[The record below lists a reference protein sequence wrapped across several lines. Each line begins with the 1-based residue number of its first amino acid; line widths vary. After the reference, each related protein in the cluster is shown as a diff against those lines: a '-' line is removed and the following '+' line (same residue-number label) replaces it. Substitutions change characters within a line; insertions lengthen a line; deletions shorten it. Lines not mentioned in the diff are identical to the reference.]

1 MLERA
6 IILGLSSL
14 LGLSAAAA
22 LGSAA
27 QAAQVEVK
35 LVNQGSDGIMAF
47 EPPLTK
53 IKVGD
58 SVKFVASDQGHSAE
72 SIEGMAPDGA
82 KPFKGEIGQNVTE
95 TFDKEGVYGVRCSP
109 HYVIGMVGL
118 IAVGDTYP
126 NLAAAKG
133 APTNPEAKK
142 RLDAD
147 FAKLGK

>member
-1 MLERA
+1 MIGRA
-6 IILGLSSL
+6 TILSLASL
-14 LGLSAAAA
+14 LA
-22 LGSAA
+22 LGTVAH
-27 QAAQVEVK
+27 AAQVEVK

-53 IKVGD
+53 IKPCD

-82 KPFKGEIGQNVTE
+82 KPFKGEIGQNVTV

-126 NLAAAKG
+126 NLAAAKA